1 MIWTLD
7 EKVNFIDSILRGYP
21 VPIILLAEDRTSDTN
36 TLELIDGMQRLN
48 AVMSFIENE
57 YPVRRCYFD
66 LNTMA
71 RTKALFDQGIISQL
85 PPVLMRGSKYLG

>member
-1 MIWTLD
+1 
-7 EKVNFIDSILRGYP
+7 
-21 VPIILLAEDRTSDTN
+21 
-36 TLELIDGMQRLN
+36 MQRLN